1 MNKIIKLVITF
12 ILGIGAGAGIGIG
25 TLVACSGS
33 WITEQEI
40 KIEVQDQKIKQLI
53 ANLEAEIKTEQ
64 LEVAINDLK
73 QKAINLG
80 YKEVLKD
87 LNTLQELVDDINHKD
102 KAIISDEENEIVNLK
117 KDIDVQKGVLDDL
130 KEKLN
135 DLITI
140 KGDANV

>member
-53 ANLEAEIKTEQ
+53 ANLEAEIKIKTEQ

-73 QKAINLG
+73 EKAINLG

-87 LNTLQELVDDINHKD
+87 WTHK
-102 KAIISDEENEIVNLK
+102 
-117 KDIDVQKGVLDDL
+117 VLL
-130 KEKLN
+130 GRKRFK
-135 DLITI
+135 
-140 KGDANV
+140 